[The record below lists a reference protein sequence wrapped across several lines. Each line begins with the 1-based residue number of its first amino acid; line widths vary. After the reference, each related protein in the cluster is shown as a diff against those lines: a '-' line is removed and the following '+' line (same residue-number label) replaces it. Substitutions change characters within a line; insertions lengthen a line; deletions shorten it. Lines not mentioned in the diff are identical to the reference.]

1 MLDIDEPSETTECA
15 VCSTDT
21 PVDEL
26 VITVY
31 DEKVC
36 SDCYR
41 TCERC
46 DDIHSEN
53 DEMGVVDGDCLW
65 CQSCMDNHANWCDGH
80 EGHTTDS
87 TSRLADRRERW
98 CSDCLDNAH
107 WCEDCDNYYADG
119 CDEGHNDY
127 EADDRVVHD
136 YNYKPDPIFHGG
148 GNGER
153 LFLGIEIEVE
163 AGRNLNGAS
172 EYAHRLE
179 DMGIAYLKGDGS
191 LNCGFEVVSHPISHT
206 WWKHHMQQFFETM
219 EVLRTSN
226 EFPVK
231 SWSTGTC
238 GIHIHVSRAGF
249 GKANGEGKGTHMHRF
264 LNLIYS
270 NQDLYEALAGRSSDR
285 WASFHDIE
293 KTESDYENGRWVERK
308 PKRSFDEK
316 INRSGRS
323 ERYSAVN
330 TKNPH
335 TFEIRI
341 FRGSTN
347 GSVIKAHLDLAHAS
361 VEYTRVMSVSQVRDG
376 ALSPSNFIAYVMENQ
391 ILYPDLIARL
401 AKVWQPSVRLT
412 EQNVSI

>member
-1 MLDIDEPSETTECA
+1 MTEVNEESTVECA

-21 PVDEL
+21 SVEDIL
-26 VITVY
+26 TTVY

-36 SDCYR
+36 NDCYR

-53 DEMGVVDGDCLW
+53 DDMQVVDGDSLW
-65 CQSCMDNHANWCDGH
+65 CQSCTDSYANWCDGH

-87 TSRLADRRERW
+87 TSRLSDRREHW
-98 CSDCLDNAH
+98 CCDCLDNAY
-107 WCEDCDNYYADG
+107 WCDECDGYYADG
-119 CDEGHNDY
+119 CDEAHND
-127 EADDRVVHD
+127 EPDERIVHD

-153 LFLGIEIEVE
+153 LYFGIEIEVE
-163 AGRNLNGAS
+163 AGRNLEGAS
-172 EYAHRLE
+172 NYAHRLE
-179 DMGIAYLKGDGS
+179 DLNIAYLKGDGS
-191 LNCGFEVVSHPISHT
+191 LNCGFEVVSHPISHAY
-206 WWKHHMQQFFETM
+206 WKNNMQEFFDTM

-249 GKANGEGKGTHMHRF
+249 GDDKKYGAGAHMHRF

-293 KTESDYENGRWVERK
+293 KTDHLYVDGSFVEGK
-308 PKRSFDEK
+308 MKRSFTEK
-316 INRSGRS
+316 INRSGHS

-330 TKNPH
+330 TKNYH
-335 TFEIRI
+335 TLEIRI

-347 GSVIKAHLDLAHAS
+347 GALIKAHLDLAHAS

-376 ALSPSNFIAYVMENQ
+376 ALSPNNFIAYIKENE
-391 ILYPDLIARL
+391 ILYPELVSRL
-401 AKVWQPSVRLT
+401 AKVWQPAFTL
-412 EQNVSI
+412 

>member
-1 MLDIDEPSETTECA
+1 MTEVNEESTVECA

-21 PVDEL
+21 SVEDIL
-26 VITVY
+26 TTVY

-36 SDCYR
+36 TDCYR

-53 DEMGVVDGDCLW
+53 DDMQVVDGDSIW
-65 CQSCMDNHANWCDGH
+65 CQSCADSHGNWCDGH
-80 EGHTTDS
+80 EGWTTDS
-87 TSRLADRRERW
+87 TARLSDRREHW

-107 WCEDCDNYYADG
+107 YCDECDGYYADG
-119 CDEGHNDY
+119 CDEGHND
-127 EADDRVVHD
+127 EPDERIVHD

-148 GNGER
+148 GTGER

-163 AGRNLNGAS
+163 AGRNLEGAS
-172 EYAHRLE
+172 NYAHRLE
-179 DMGIAYLKGDGS
+179 DLNIAYLKGDGS
-191 LNCGFEVVSHPISHT
+191 LNCGFEVVSHPISHAY
-206 WWKHHMQQFFETM
+206 WKNNMQEFFDTM

-249 GKANGEGKGTHMHRF
+249 GDDKRYGAGAHMHRF

-293 KTESDYENGRWVERK
+293 KTDSQYVDGDWVEGK
-308 PKRSFDEK
+308 MKRSFTDK

-330 TKNPH
+330 TKNHH
-335 TFEIRI
+335 TLEIRI

-347 GSVIKAHLDLAHAS
+347 TALIKAHLDLAHAS

-376 ALSPSNFIAYVMENQ
+376 ALSPSNFIAYIKENE
-391 ILYPDLIARL
+391 ILYPELVSRL
-401 AKVWQPSVRLT
+401 AKVWQPAFTL
-412 EQNVSI
+412 

>member
-1 MLDIDEPSETTECA
+1 MTEVNEESTVKCA

-21 PVDEL
+21 SVEDIL
-26 VITVY
+26 TTVY

-53 DEMGVVDGDCLW
+53 DDMVVVDGDYIW
-65 CQSCMDNHANWCDGH
+65 CQSCLDNYANWCDGH
-80 EGHTTDS
+80 EEYTTSS
-87 TSRLADRRERW
+87 TTRLRDRHEQW
-98 CSDCLDNAH
+98 CCDCLDNAH
-107 WCEDCDNYYADG
+107 YCDECDEYYADG
-119 CDEGHNDY
+119 CDNGHND
-127 EADDRVVHD
+127 EPDERIIHD

-153 LFLGIEIEVE
+153 LFFGIEIEVE
-163 AGRNLNGAS
+163 AGRNLEGAS
-172 EYAHRLE
+172 NYAHRLE
-179 DMGIAYLKGDGS
+179 DLNIAYLKGDGS
-191 LNCGFEVVSHPISHT
+191 LNCGFEVVSHPISHAY
-206 WWKHHMQQFFETM
+206 WKNNMQEFFDTM

-249 GKANGEGKGTHMHRF
+249 GGDKGYGAGAHMHRF

-270 NQDLYEALAGRSSDR
+270 NQDLYEALAGRNSDR

-293 KTESDYENGRWVERK
+293 KTDGEYVNGDWVEGK
-308 PKRSFDEK
+308 MKRSFEEK

-330 TKNPH
+330 TKNYH
-335 TFEIRI
+335 TLEIRI

-347 GSVIKAHLDLAHAS
+347 TALIKAHLDLAHAS
-361 VEYTRVMSVSQVRDG
+361 VEYTRVMSVPQVRDG
-376 ALSPSNFIAYVMENQ
+376 ALSPSNFIAYIKENE
-391 ILYPDLIARL
+391 ILYPELVARL
-401 AKVWQPSVRLT
+401 AKVWQPAFTL
-412 EQNVSI
+412 

>member
-1 MLDIDEPSETTECA
+1 MTEVNEESTVECA

-21 PVDEL
+21 SVEDIL
-26 VITVY
+26 TTVY
-31 DEKVC
+31 NEKVC
-36 SDCYR
+36 NDCYR

-53 DEMGVVDGDCLW
+53 DDMGVVDGDCLW
-65 CQSCMDNHANWCDGH
+65 CQSCMDNYANWCDGH
-80 EGHTTDS
+80 EGHITDS
-87 TSRLADRRERW
+87 TARLADRREHW
-98 CSDCLDNAH
+98 CSDCLDNAQY
-107 WCEDCDNYYADG
+107 CDECDNYYADG
-119 CDEGHNDY
+119 CDEGHND
-127 EADDRVVHD
+127 EPDDRIVHD

-163 AGRNLNGAS
+163 AGRNLEAAS
-172 EYAHRLE
+172 NYAHRLE
-179 DMGIAYLKGDGS
+179 DMNIAYLKGDGS
-191 LNCGFEVVSHPISHT
+191 LNCGFEVVSHPISHAY
-206 WWKHHMQQFFETM
+206 WKNNMQEFFDTM

-270 NQDLYEALAGRSSDR
+270 NQDLYEALAGRNSDR

-293 KTESDYENGRWVERK
+293 KTPNVYDENGNWSEGK
-308 PKRSFDEK
+308 MQRSFDEK

-361 VEYTRVMSVSQVRDG
+361 VEYTRVMTVSEVRDG
-376 ALSPSNFIAYVMENQ
+376 SLSPSNFIAYVMENK
-391 ILYPDLIARL
+391 ILYPDLVSRL